1 MGLARTCLTFSNKT
15 RILTSKG
22 KELSVICES
31 NKANPEKKILFLGTN
46 KCHTLDMGIN
56 TATRLTFITKR
67 SIREPQGK
75 ATALANLL
83 NEEYLTECY
92 QELKKGKAPGVD
104 GRTLESYTE
113 KEIQEVIK
121 ETVSKMKRKRYNP
134 KPVKRTLIEKLNGKL
149 RPLGIPIVVD
159 KIVQQGIKKIL
170 EAIYEPIFMNFSYG
184 FRPNRSCHQALKAVH
199 TMVMTKPINWI
210 IDIDIKGFFDNV
222 DHQWMIDCLNQ
233 KIGDKNFRSLII
245 KFLKAGVVEDGKYS
259 KTEKGTP
266 QGGIISPVLANIY
279 LHYVLDIWFEY
290 RLKKEIAG
298 YTEMIRYADDFI
310 IGVQTKQEAEQ
321 ILKEIKVRLK
331 KFKLEVSAEKTKIIE
346 FGRYAKENA
355 KNRGKAKPDTF
366 DFLGFTH
373 YVSISNR
380 GNFLMKVKTNR
391 KRMNSSLKEMNQWLR
406 KVRSK
411 HKIKDVWTI
420 LESKLRGHFNYYGI
434 SSNDK
439 EMQNFYYR
447 TTLLT
452 YKWMNRR
459 SQKKS
464 YNWNSFNKYLNKHPL
479 PKPALVFNMYDIW

>member
-1 MGLARTCLTFSNKT
+1 MS
-15 RILTSKG
+15 
-22 KELSVICES
+22 
-31 NKANPEKKILFLGTN
+31 
-46 KCHTLDMGIN
+46 IN

-67 SIREPQGK
+67 SKREPQGK
-75 ATALANLL
+75 IIALAHLL
-83 NEEYLTECY
+83 NEEYLTQCY
-92 QELKKGKAPGVD
+92 KELKKGKAPGID
-104 GRTLESYTE
+104 GRTMESYNE

-121 ETVSKMKRKRYNP
+121 ETVSKMKNKRYNP
-134 KPVKRTLIEKLNGKL
+134 KPVKRTMIEKLNGKL
-149 RPLGIPIVVD
+149 RPLGIPTVVD
-159 KIVQQGIKKIL
+159 KIVQQGVKKIL

-199 TMVMTKPINWI
+199 TMVMTKPINWV

-222 DHQWMIDCLNQ
+222 DHQWMINCLDQ

-245 KFLKAGVVEDGKYS
+245 KFLKAKVSKEGKYS

-290 RLKKEIAG
+290 KLRKEISG

-310 IGVQTKQEAEQ
+310 IGAQTKVQAEQ
-321 ILKEIKVRLK
+321 ILQEIKKRLK
-331 KFKLEVSAEKTKIIE
+331 KFNLEVSAEKTRIVE
-346 FGRYAKENA
+346 FGKYAKENA
-355 KNRGKAKPDTF
+355 KNRGNSKPDTF

-373 YVSISNR
+373 YVSTSSR
-380 GNFLMKVKTNR
+380 GNFLMRVRTNK
-391 KRMNSSLKEMNQWLR
+391 KRMNNSLKEMNQWLR
-406 KVRSK
+406 KTRSK

-420 LESKLRGHFNYYGI
+420 LELKLRGHFNYYGI
-434 SSNDK
+434 SSNSK
-439 EMQNFYYR
+439 GIQNFYYR
-447 TTLLT
+447 TILLT

-479 PKPALVFNMYDIW
+479 PKPALVFNMYNIW